1 MNGVNKYM
9 ELKMQGYI
17 LLSHGS
23 KVKASNDASFGVL
36 ERVREKIEHVEL
48 AFLEL
53 SEPDFESAVKILKE
67 KGVSSIKVLPL
78 FLAPGKH
85 VREDV
90 PVLREMCSKKYEVEI
105 TVLEYIGANDGYIEL
120 IEAIL
125 QS

>member
-1 MNGVNKYM
+1 
-9 ELKMQGYI
+9 MQGYI

-23 KVKASNDASFGVL
+23 KVKASNNASFEVL
-36 ERVREKIEHVEL
+36 EALRKNIQNIEL

-53 SEPDFESAVKILKE
+53 SEPDFESAVKKLKQS
-67 KGVSSIKVLPL
+67 GVGSIKVLPL

-90 PVLREMCSKKYEVEI
+90 PALRAMCAKKYEVDI
-105 TVLEYIGANDGYIEL
+105 AVLEYIGANSGYIGL

-125 QS
+125 LEN

>member
-1 MNGVNKYM
+1 MN
-9 ELKMQGYI
+9 GYI

-23 KVKASNDASFGVL
+23 KVKASNEASFEVL
-36 ERVREKIEHVEL
+36 EKLRGKIEHIEL

-53 SEPDFESAVKILKE
+53 AEPDFESAVRLLKE
-67 KGVSSIKVLPL
+67 SGVSSIKVLPL

-90 PVLREMCSKKYEVEI
+90 PALREMCVQKYEVEI
-105 TVLEYIGANDGYIEL
+105 TVLEHIGANDGYIKL

-125 QS
+125 LDNE